1 MTNQNDEFNATLI
14 ESMDDAI
21 RTLLS
26 QEVVEAFHTTLSAK
40 RSINLEDIPDQLPT
54 VSIVLRKYFGP
65 SADTIEKVTVQ
76 RLYSKYGLEVQ
87 RNEDYQLK
95 DYIETAKNMLKTA
108 PRGPEPKPKSTTKP
122 LAIKGDFNR
131 LLVESVKE
139 AIEDAL
145 GKDSAELA
153 FRIIEQD
160 VTFDKLPNR
169 LPTFYSSLNKI
180 FGKDRATMEATI
192 ARKLYLNLSLE
203 FIETPNIELARYIE
217 QAITKLNQREQQGFN
232 ISTKTKEHIGRTEN
246 SQPTNHSS

>member
-1 MTNQNDEFNATLI
+1 LTTRNDEFNATLV

-21 RTLLS
+21 RSLLS

-54 VSIVLRKYFGP
+54 VSTILRKYFGP
-65 SADTIEKVTVQ
+65 SADTIEKTIVQ
-76 RLYSKYGLEVQ
+76 RLYSKYGLEFQ
-87 RNEDYQLK
+87 RNEDCQLT
-95 DYIETAKNMLKTA
+95 DYVENASNMLKSV
-108 PRGPEPKPKSTTKP
+108 PSSPEPRLQPASRP
-122 LAIKGDFNR
+122 LALKGDFNR

-139 AIEDAL
+139 AMEDAL

-180 FGKDRATMEATI
+180 FGKARAAMEAAI

-203 FIETPNIELARYIE
+203 FTETPNIELARYIE
-217 QAITKLNQREQQGFN
+217 QAIIKLNQREQQGFN
-232 ISTKTKEHIGRTEN
+232 ISTKTKEHSG
-246 SQPTNHSS
+246 